1 MIWILGFIVPLLF
14 FLIVYLLGPK
24 PEKPQFDLSLPEL
37 SPHLFEIEEA
47 INQQEALI
55 PNIREDNEAR
65 IIWSHVQAEATEYA
79 IVYLHGFSASQGDGR
94 PVHIQFAEHFASNLY
109 LPRLQA
115 HGLDNKEALLD
126 FDPVAY
132 MKSAVDAYAVG
143 RKLGKKLILMGTST
157 GASLALYLAAHF
169 PDIHGLILISPNIE
183 LFDKKTFLLNRPWG
197 LQLARAILKSK
208 YRKSEVK
215 KEEQSPY
222 WDHDYRLEAAVQVKN
237 LIDHSMYKD
246 IFSKVKQ
253 PTFVAYYYK
262 NELEQ
267 DQTVSVTAIKR
278 MFEQLGTSA
287 QEKRLENFPD
297 AGDHCIG
304 SDIWSSAWEA
314 LRDRS
319 ILFAKEVLDMQAEI

>member
-1 MIWILGFIVPLLF
+1 MIWILGFFVPLLF
-14 FLIVYLLGPK
+14 FLILYLLGPK

-37 SPHLFEIEEA
+37 SPHLFEIEES
-47 INQQEALI
+47 IQQKEALI

-65 IIWSHVQAEATEYA
+65 IVWSHVQAEKTEYA
-79 IVYLHGFSASQGDGR
+79 IVYLHGFSASQGDAK
-94 PVHIQFAEHFASNLY
+94 PVHMQFAEHFAANLY

-115 HGLDNKEALLD
+115 HGLNSKESLLE
-126 FDPVAY
+126 FDPEAY
-132 MKSAVDAYAVG
+132 MRSAVEAYAVG

-183 LFDKKTFLLNRPWG
+183 LFDKKTLLLNRPWG
-197 LQLARAILKSK
+197 LQIARAILKSK

-237 LIDHSMYKD
+237 LVDHSMYTE
-246 IFSKVKQ
+246 IFDKVKQ
-253 PTFVAYYYK
+253 PAFVAYYYK
-262 NELEQ
+262 NEQEQ
-267 DQTVSVTAIKR
+267 DQTVSVSAIKR
-278 MFEQLGTSA
+278 MFEQLGTA
-287 QEKRLENFPD
+287 QEKKRLENFPE

-304 SDIWSSAWEA
+304 SDIWSGAWEE
-314 LRDRS
+314 LRDRC
-319 ILFAKEVLDMQAEI
+319 ILFAKEVLDMQPEI